1 MKAHHLKRIGLTGG
15 MGAGKSSV
23 AALFKDFGVPTLDA
37 DQVAR
42 ELRAPNGAA
51 APLMLKR
58 FGTLDPSFL
67 RLKISTDPT
76 AKNDLE
82 AILHPLIKTES
93 DQRLEQLE
101 KLHPTAPFLLY
112 EAALLV
118 EANRAAEFAGIIVV
132 CAPEALRIERIVKRD
147 KSTPERAQQMLKA
160 QLSDEERLQKLKL
173 INPPLATIVIEN
185 DQGDPELLEKVRK
198 TLERFKS
205 A

>member
-1 MKAHHLKRIGLTGG
+1 
-15 MGAGKSSV
+15 MGSGKSRV
-23 AALFKDFGVPTLDA
+23 AALFQDFGVPTLDA

-42 ELRAPNGAA
+42 ELRAPSGAA

-67 RLKISTDPT
+67 RLKISTDPA
-76 AKNDLE
+76 AKKDLE

-93 DQRLEQLE
+93 DRRLEQLE
-101 KLHPTAPFLLY
+101 KAHPTAPFLLY

-147 KSTPERAQQMLKA
+147 KTTPERAQQMLKA
-160 QLSDEERLQKLKL
+160 QISDEERLQKLN
-173 INPPLATIVIEN
+173 IITPPLATIVIEN
-185 DQGDPELLEKVRK
+185 DQGEPELLEKVRK